1 MHHSRLEPKRPVDPR
16 DLIADVI
23 HSVRDAGAL
32 LRAEFHRPG
41 GPRARGY
48 SATIDTEVES
58 LLKSRL
64 LSLHDAGW
72 LGEETGRRLSTSSD
86 TWVVDPNDGTSAFLK
101 GIRGASISVA
111 LLQSGRPV
119 LGVVY
124 APTAPD
130 DSGDL
135 IAWAEGMPVTRN
147 GAPVRRSLDLPGHPI
162 IAMNE
167 KSADYAA
174 ANGEVIAPA
183 RFVALPSIA
192 YRLALA
198 AVGEVDAAVSL
209 GGLAPWDVAG
219 AHALLTGAGLR
230 LTDLR
235 GSPIDYEEGRGIE
248 GCLGGHPAVVES
260 LLCQKIHRAT
270 GKGGSPRGAARPARR
285 VLNPQTLA
293 RAQGVMFGQFAGDAI
308 GSAVEFLSPAQ
319 IKARYPAGPTDPIDG
334 GQWKTI
340 AGQPTDDSEMALALA
355 RCLVAEGRFAEEK
368 VAEAYLGWFRSGPFD
383 CGTTTSSG
391 LRAIAAGRRAASDS
405 QANGAL
411 MRVCP
416 IGVLHAGNPAKA
428 ALDAAQD
435 ARLTHP
441 SPLCVAA
448 SSAYAAAIAV
458 GVAGGDRE
466 AMWAAAYAGCERN
479 PAGAE
484 VKAKLL
490 ASRRQPPESYSGWVM
505 NAFQNAFH
513 FLMSGVPLAEAVRQT
528 VERGEDADTNA
539 AICGALIGAVEGRDG
554 IPVYWRNLIASCRPI
569 AALGHIRPRPKDYWS
584 DDVMDLAEALLAAG
598 NGEGK

>member
-1 MHHSRLEPKRPVDPR
+1 MHHSRLDPKRPVDPR
-16 DLIADVI
+16 DLITEVI

-41 GPRARGY
+41 RPRGRGY
-48 SATIDTEVES
+48 SATVDKEVES
-58 LLKSRL
+58 LLRSRL

-72 LGEETGRRLSTSSD
+72 LGEETGRRLSTSPD

-101 GIRGASISVA
+101 GIRGSSISVA
-111 LLQSGRPV
+111 LLRSGRPV
-119 LGVVY
+119 MGVVY

-135 IAWAEGMPVTRN
+135 IAWADGMTLTRN
-147 GAPVRRSLDLPGHPI
+147 GAPVQRSRDLPGRPI

-174 ANGEVIAPA
+174 ANGEVIAPS

-198 AVGEVDAAVSL
+198 AVGEVDAAVAL
-209 GGLAPWDVAG
+209 GGLAPWDIAG
-219 AHALLTGAGLR
+219 AHALLIGAGLR
-230 LTDLR
+230 LMDLR
-235 GSPIDYEEGRGIE
+235 GASIDYEEGSTIQ
-248 GCLGGHPAVVES
+248 GCLGGHPDVVQT
-260 LLCQKIHRAT
+260 LLGQGLHRAT
-270 GKGGSPRGAARPARR
+270 EKSGSPRCGARPARR
-285 VLNPQTLA
+285 VLNPQMLA
-293 RAQGVMFGQFAGDAI
+293 RAQGVLLGQFAGDAL

-319 IKARYPAGPTDPIDG
+319 IKGRYPAGLSAPIDG

-355 RCLVAEGRFAEEK
+355 RCLVAEGRFREEK
-368 VAEAYLGWFRSGPFD
+368 VAEAYLDWFRSGPFD
-383 CGTTTSSG
+383 CGSTTAGG
-391 LRAIAAGRRAASDS
+391 LRAIAAGRRADSDS

-416 IGVLHAGNPAKA
+416 IGVLHAGNPGKA

-466 AMWAAAYAGCERN
+466 AMWAAAHAGCEGN
-479 PAGAE
+479 PAGALVQAE
-484 VKAKLL
+484 LL
-490 ASRRQPPESYSGWVM
+490 TSRRQPPESCSGWVM

-513 FLMSGVPLAEAVRQT
+513 FLMSGVPLAEAIRRT
-528 VERGEDADTNA
+528 VKRGEDADTNA

-554 IPVYWRNLIASCRPI
+554 IPVYWRNLIATCRPI
-569 AALGHIRPRPKDYWS
+569 AELGHIRPRPKDYWP

-598 NGEGK
+598 MRE